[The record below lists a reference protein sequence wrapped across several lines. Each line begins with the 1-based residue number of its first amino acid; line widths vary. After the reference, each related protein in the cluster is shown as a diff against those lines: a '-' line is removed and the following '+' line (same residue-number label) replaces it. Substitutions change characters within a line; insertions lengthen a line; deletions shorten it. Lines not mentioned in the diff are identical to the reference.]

1 MDFNLFIIPAT
12 LIVVQLMKQSD
23 KIGTRKGLLP
33 LLAVGFGAVAGAGF
47 GLYYGGDIFQHVF
60 MGAVFGASAS
70 GIYDAAKAPQY
81 L

>member
-12 LIVVQLMKQSD
+12 LIIVQLLKQTD
-23 KIGTRKGLLP
+23 RIGAQKGLLP
-33 LLAVGFGAVAGAGF
+33 LLAVVLGAIAGAGF
-47 GLYYGGDIFQHVF
+47 GLYYGGDIFQQVF

-70 GIYDAAKAPQY
+70 GIYDAAQSPKY